1 MTELSLEQIG
11 ICLMYILHQVKWR
24 GGGRKVEM
32 IEREREREGDGR
44 RIRRRRRKK
53 KRMGERKSDLC

>member
-1 MTELSLEQIG
+1 MTELGLEQIG

-32 IEREREREGDGR
+32 IEREREREREMEENKEEEEKEKANG
-44 RIRRRRRKK
+44 
-53 KRMGERKSDLC
+53 